1 MMKVFSNFF
10 ANLRN
15 GLSLLKEHFV
25 LSNILILILLFIV
38 LVIAVLLIFET
49 VRKKTIKSRYRI
61 KRDREAP
68 LKGIVDI
75 IERSTFGKKIIDSIT
90 FKICLYNRNSIA
102 KNKEYSV
109 IVLFCFL
116 VFSILLLMMVIPDT
130 KIVWYLTIVYFLLF
144 LGLFYLSLYIFN
156 IMAKRNF
163 SNKMPSTFWLINDR
177 LIYTDNMLKAL
188 EVSRNDFDKP
198 VKREIDRV
206 YSALTKNTRAMA
218 DNTFKF
224 LEKVY
229 NNKHFT
235 LLLNLIY
242 QGHYK
247 GVTKELK
254 EQFEKTTEEIL
265 IELENQRDISFNSR
279 MYIFLTLT
287 FVIFIGLIEKYNIN
301 ALGDKAMLYYS
312 SPQGII
318 FKIIILVAI
327 VMHVSILIIMER
339 NA

>member
-1 MMKVFSNFF
+1 MMRVFSSFF
-10 ANLRN
+10 TNLRN
-15 GLSLLKEHFV
+15 GFFILKEYFV
-25 LSNILILILLFIV
+25 LSNILIFVLLFIV
-38 LVIAVLLIFET
+38 LVIAVLLTFET

-61 KRDREAP
+61 KRDREEP
-68 LKGIVDI
+68 LKRIVDI
-75 IERSTFGKKIIDSIT
+75 IEGSAFGKKIIGSVT
-90 FKICLYNRNSIA
+90 FKICLYNRNSIS

-109 IVLFCFL
+109 IVLLCFF
-116 VFSILLLMMVIPDT
+116 VFSILLLIMVIPDT
-130 KIVWYLTIVYFLLF
+130 KIVWYLMVIYFLLF

-188 EVSRNDFDKP
+188 EISRNDFDKP

-206 YSALTKNTRAMA
+206 YSALTKNTRSMA

-224 LEKVY
+224 LERVY
-229 NNKHFT
+229 NNEHFT

-247 GVTKELK
+247 GVTEELK
-254 EQFEKTTEEIL
+254 DQFEKTTEEIL

-287 FVIFIGLIEKYNIN
+287 FVTFIGLIEKYNMN
-301 ALGDKAMLYYS
+301 ALGDKAILYYN
-312 SPQGII
+312 SPQGIV
-318 FKIIILVAI
+318 FKIIILVAVI
-327 VMHVSILIIMER
+327 IHVGILVIMER
-339 NA
+339 NS